1 MKLWNTLVSYFDR
14 KRNERITLMIIPHD
28 DAKILN
34 IQLSKLSIVFTFFV
48 IFLVVF
54 VSYIAWLKQYSMKTQ
69 VQELHSADQE
79 SLEKQ
84 NMFLSRYYDFKNIH
98 KDFENNLL
106 QFVQSNDL
114 MSLDALVAQDQD
126 FSMKIAEEQLKE
138 ESLLLIDQNQKKIVQ
153 AKETTNVLLPR
164 TKETA
169 EDNGIGENFRY
180 SKEVVA
186 YRSLVVELKQTNQII
201 QGLNTLFDLR
211 SKVQNNI
218 PVRWPTSG
226 GHFTSFFGPRYH
238 PISKVKREFHFG
250 VDIANITGTPVY
262 AAADGYVHS
271 ANFSSGGYGN
281 RIRVTH
287 KFGYSSVYAHLH
299 SIAVRNGQYVKRGQ
313 LIGRMGS
320 TGRST
325 GPHLHFEV
333 RLDGK
338 PINPLPFISNI

>member
-1 MKLWNTLVSYFDR
+1 MNLWKTIVSYFDR

-34 IQLSKLSIVFTFFV
+34 VQLSKLSIVFTFFV

-54 VSYIAWLKQYSMKTQ
+54 ASYIAWLRQYSMKTQ
-69 VQELHSADQE
+69 VQELHSADKE
-79 SLEKQ
+79 VLEKQ
-84 NMFLSRYYDFKNIH
+84 SMFLSRYYDLQNVH

-106 QFVQSNDL
+106 QFVQSHDL
-114 MSLDALVAQDQD
+114 MSLKAVVAQDKN
-126 FSMKIAEEQLKE
+126 FSIASAEEQLEE
-138 ESLLLIDQNQKKIVQ
+138 ESLSLVSQNKEKA
-153 AKETTNVLLPR
+153 AKEVTNVLLPIQNR
-164 TKETA
+164 EIKAKTV
-169 EDNGIGENFRY
+169 NQNFRY
-180 SKEVVA
+180 SKEVIV
-186 YRSLVVELKQTNQII
+186 YRSLVISLKQTNQML
-201 QGLNTLFDLR
+201 QGLNTLFDVR
-211 SKVQNNI
+211 TKAQRNI

-238 PISKVKREFHFG
+238 PISKVQREFHFG
-250 VDIANITGTPVY
+250 VDIANVTGTPIY
-262 AAADGYVHS
+262 AAADGRVHS

-281 RIRVTH
+281 RIRITH

-299 SIAVRNGQYVKRGQ
+299 SIVVRNGQYVKRGQ